1 MQPGNGCHY
10 SRATPASAP
19 RAAAAAINRHGLGQ
33 RRLRPGQ
40 TASRVASFTR
50 AQPRPD
56 QTRPSHRQ
64 PPGRH
69 GLGLPV
75 TRSRDPERMRT
86 LFLYP
91 EFPKTFWSYEKILE
105 LVNRKVLLP
114 PLGLVTVAAL
124 LPQHWEMKLVDRN
137 VREVTDAEW
146 DWAELVVISGM
157 IVQKADMAVQIA
169 KAKSRGLPVA
179 VGGPFASSTPDA
191 PELELADFKI
201 LDEGEIT
208 LPMFIE
214 AIERGD
220 SSGRFSANG
229 EKPDVTATP
238 VPRFDLLE
246 LDAYDS
252 MSVQFSRG
260 CPFQCEFC
268 DIIVLYGR
276 KPRTKTPEQLIAE
289 LQSLYDLGW
298 RRSIFLVDDNFIGNK
313 RNAKLLLPALKQWQI
328 ERNYPFSF
336 ATEASVDLAS
346 DEELM
351 QMMSEARF
359 DSVFL
364 GIETPDEASL
374 SIAGKHQNTRSSLEE
389 AVDRINSYGI
399 RVMAGFI
406 IGFDGEKSG
415 AGDRIVQF
423 VSRTGIPAAMM
434 GMLQALPN
442 TGLWHRLEKEG
453 RLIQEKTDAKGVNQ
467 TNLLNFVPTRPIRE
481 IANEYVD
488 AFCRL
493 YEPNAYIDRVTHY
506 YLKAGKPRWQ
516 QFAPKGVALGKASL
530 PSWTDLRALAIV
542 IWRQG
547 IVRDTRWR
555 FWRSLLK
562 IARHNPEVFEQFLVT
577 LAHNEHFQEY
587 RGIVSREIQDQLA
600 ALPPDPPTAP
610 VSPNRELQPA

>member
-1 MQPGNGCHY
+1 
-10 SRATPASAP
+10 
-19 RAAAAAINRHGLGQ
+19 
-33 RRLRPGQ
+33 
-40 TASRVASFTR
+40 
-50 AQPRPD
+50 
-56 QTRPSHRQ
+56 
-64 PPGRH
+64 
-69 GLGLPV
+69 
-75 TRSRDPERMRT
+75 MRT
-86 LFLYP
+86 LFVYP

-124 LPQHWEMKLVDRN
+124 LPQHWQMKLVDRN
-137 VREVTDAEW
+137 VREVTEAEW
-146 DWAELVVISGM
+146 NWAELVVISGM
-157 IVQKADMAVQIA
+157 IVQKSDMAAQIA
-169 KAKSRGLPVA
+169 KAKERGLPVA

-191 PELELADFKI
+191 PELNLVDFKV

-220 SSGRFSANG
+220 TSGRFSSNG
-229 EKPDVTATP
+229 EKPDVTSTP

-276 KPRTKTPEQLIAE
+276 KPRTKNPEQLVAE
-289 LQSLYDLGW
+289 LQALYDLGW

-313 RNAKLLLPALKQWQI
+313 RNAKLLLPAMRDWLS
-328 ERNYPFSF
+328 ERGYPFSF
-336 ATEASVDLAS
+336 ATEASVDLAA
-346 DEELM
+346 DDDLLQLM
-351 QMMSEARF
+351 AECRF
-359 DSVFL
+359 ESVFL

-374 SIAGKHQNTRSSLEE
+374 SVAGKHQNTRSSLEE
-389 AVDRINSYGI
+389 AVDHITSYGI

-406 IGFDGEKSG
+406 IGFDGELAG
-415 AGDRIVQF
+415 AGDRIVRF
-423 VSRTGIPAAMM
+423 VSLTGIPAAMM

-453 RLIQEKTDAKGVNQ
+453 RLIQEKADAKGVNQ

-481 IANEYVD
+481 IANEYVQ
-488 AFCRL
+488 AFCEL

-506 YLKAGKPRWQ
+506 YLKMGKPRWHS
-516 QFAPKGVALGKASL
+516 FYKSEKSDISRL
-530 PSWTDLRALAIV
+530 PSLTDIRALSIV

-547 IVRDTRWR
+547 VKRNTRFR
-555 FWRSLLK
+555 FWKSLAT
-562 IARHNPEVFEQFLVT
+562 IAMRNPQLLEQFLVV

-587 RGIVSREIQDQLA
+587 RGVVTKEIQDQML
-600 ALPPDPPTAP
+600 ALPLEPPAAAEL
-610 VSPNRELQPA
+610 NRELQTA

>member
-1 MQPGNGCHY
+1 
-10 SRATPASAP
+10 
-19 RAAAAAINRHGLGQ
+19 
-33 RRLRPGQ
+33 
-40 TASRVASFTR
+40 
-50 AQPRPD
+50 
-56 QTRPSHRQ
+56 
-64 PPGRH
+64 
-69 GLGLPV
+69 
-75 TRSRDPERMRT
+75 MRT
-86 LFLYP
+86 LLIYP

-124 LPQHWEMKLVDRN
+124 LPQSWEMKLVDRN
-137 VREVTDAEW
+137 VREVTEAEW

-169 KAKSRGLPVA
+169 RAKERGLPVA

-191 PELELADFKI
+191 PEISLADFKV

-208 LPMFIE
+208 LPLFIA
-214 AIERGD
+214 AIERGE
-220 SSGRFSANG
+220 SAGRFSSNG

-238 VPRFDLLE
+238 IPRFDLLQ

-289 LQSLYDLGW
+289 LQRLYDLGW

-313 RNAKLLLPALKQWQI
+313 RNAKLLLPALRTWLQDHG
-328 ERNYPFSF
+328 YPFSF

-351 QMMSEARF
+351 RMMAECRFEA
-359 DSVFL
+359 VFL

-374 SIAGKHQNTRSSLEE
+374 SVAGKHQNTRSSLEE
-389 AVDRINSYGI
+389 AVDRITSYGI

-406 IGFDGEKSG
+406 IGFDGEQEG
-415 AGDRIVQF
+415 AGDRIVRF
-423 VSRTGIPAAMM
+423 VNRTGIPAAMM

-453 RLIQEKTDAKGVNQ
+453 RLIQDKVDAKGVNQ
-467 TNLLNFVPTRPIRE
+467 TNLLNFVPTRPIRD

-488 AFCRL
+488 AFCAL

-506 YLKAGKPRWQ
+506 YRKMGRPRWRD
-516 QFAPKGVALGKASL
+516 FYDASRADRSGL
-530 PSWTDLRALAIV
+530 LSWTDLKALATV

-547 IVRDTRWR
+547 LKRDTRWR
-555 FWRSLLK
+555 FWRSLLT
-562 IARHNPEVFEQFLVT
+562 IARENPVNIEQFLVV
-577 LAHNEHFQEY
+577 LAHNEHFLEY
-587 RGIVSREIQDQLA
+587 RSVVTREIQEQLA
-600 ALPPDPPTAP
+600 ALPPDPPTATTAP
-610 VSPNRELQPA
+610 QRELQPA

>member
-1 MQPGNGCHY
+1 
-10 SRATPASAP
+10 
-19 RAAAAAINRHGLGQ
+19 
-33 RRLRPGQ
+33 
-40 TASRVASFTR
+40 
-50 AQPRPD
+50 
-56 QTRPSHRQ
+56 
-64 PPGRH
+64 
-69 GLGLPV
+69 
-75 TRSRDPERMRT
+75 MRT
-86 LFLYP
+86 LFIYP

-124 LPQHWEMKLVDRN
+124 LPQSWEMKLVDRN
-137 VREVTDAEW
+137 VREVSQAEW

-157 IVQKADMAVQIA
+157 IVQKADMAAQIG
-169 KAKSRGLPVA
+169 KAKERGLPVA

-191 PELELADFKI
+191 PELDLADFKI

-220 SSGRFSANG
+220 RSGRFSANG
-229 EKPDVTATP
+229 EKPDVTGTP

-289 LQSLYDLGW
+289 LQCLYDLGW

-328 ERNYPFSF
+328 DRNFPFSF

-351 QMMSEARF
+351 QMMSECRF

-389 AVDRINSYGI
+389 SVDRITSYGI

-406 IGFDGEKSG
+406 IGFDGEKTG

-453 RLIQEKTDAKGVNQ
+453 RLIQEKKDAKGVNQ
-467 TNLLNFVPTRPIRE
+467 TNLLNFVPSRPIRE

-488 AFCRL
+488 AFCQL

-506 YLKAGKPRWQ
+506 YLKVGKPRWQ
-516 QFAPKGVALGKASL
+516 QFARKVALGKATL
-530 PSWTDLRALAIV
+530 PSWTDIRALAIV

-547 IVRDTRWR
+547 FKRDTRWR
-555 FWRSLLK
+555 FWRALLT
-562 IARHNPEVFEQFLVT
+562 IARHNPASFEQFVVT

-587 RGIVSREIQDQLA
+587 RSIVSLEIQEQLA

-610 VSPNRELQPA
+610 ATTSRELQPA

>member
-1 MQPGNGCHY
+1 
-10 SRATPASAP
+10 
-19 RAAAAAINRHGLGQ
+19 
-33 RRLRPGQ
+33 
-40 TASRVASFTR
+40 
-50 AQPRPD
+50 
-56 QTRPSHRQ
+56 
-64 PPGRH
+64 
-69 GLGLPV
+69 
-75 TRSRDPERMRT
+75 MRT
-86 LFLYP
+86 LFVYP

-124 LPQHWEMKLVDRN
+124 LPQHWQMKLVDRN
-137 VREVTDAEW
+137 VREVTEAEW
-146 DWAELVVISGM
+146 NWAELVVISGM
-157 IVQKADMAVQIA
+157 IVQKSDMAAQIA
-169 KAKSRGLPVA
+169 KAKERGLPVA

-191 PELELADFKI
+191 PELNLVDFKV

-220 SSGRFSANG
+220 TSGRFSSNG
-229 EKPDVTATP
+229 EKPDVTSTP

-276 KPRTKTPEQLIAE
+276 KPRTKNPAQLVAE
-289 LQSLYDLGW
+289 LQALYDLGW

-313 RNAKLLLPALKQWQI
+313 RNAKLLLPAMRDWLS
-328 ERNYPFSF
+328 ERGYPFSF
-336 ATEASVDLAS
+336 ATEASVDLAA
-346 DEELM
+346 DDDLLQLM
-351 QMMSEARF
+351 AECRF
-359 DSVFL
+359 ESVFL

-374 SIAGKHQNTRSSLEE
+374 SVAGKHQNTRSSLEE
-389 AVDRINSYGI
+389 AVDHITSYGI

-406 IGFDGEKSG
+406 IGFDGELAG
-415 AGDRIVQF
+415 AGDRIVRF
-423 VSRTGIPAAMM
+423 VSLTGIPAAMM

-453 RLIQEKTDAKGVNQ
+453 RLIQEKADAKGVNQ

-481 IANEYVD
+481 IANEYVQ
-488 AFCRL
+488 AFCEL

-506 YLKAGKPRWQ
+506 YLKMGKPRWHS
-516 QFAPKGVALGKASL
+516 FYKSEKSDISRL
-530 PSWTDLRALAIV
+530 PSLTDIRALSIV

-547 IVRDTRWR
+547 VKRNTRFR
-555 FWRSLLK
+555 FWKSLAT
-562 IARHNPEVFEQFLVT
+562 IAMRNPQLLEQFLVV

-587 RGIVSREIQDQLA
+587 RGVVTKEIQDQML
-600 ALPPDPPTAP
+600 ALPPEPPAAAEL
-610 VSPNRELQPA
+610 NRELQTA

>member
-1 MQPGNGCHY
+1 
-10 SRATPASAP
+10 
-19 RAAAAAINRHGLGQ
+19 
-33 RRLRPGQ
+33 
-40 TASRVASFTR
+40 
-50 AQPRPD
+50 
-56 QTRPSHRQ
+56 
-64 PPGRH
+64 
-69 GLGLPV
+69 
-75 TRSRDPERMRT
+75 MRT
-86 LFLYP
+86 LFVYP

-114 PLGLVTVAAL
+114 PLGMVTVAAL
-124 LPQHWEMKLVDRN
+124 LPQHWQMKLVDRN
-137 VREVTDAEW
+137 VREVSEAEW

-157 IVQKADMAVQIA
+157 IVQKRDMAAQIA
-169 KAKSRGLPVA
+169 KAKARGLPVA
-179 VGGPFASSTPDA
+179 VGGPFASSTPEA
-191 PELELADFKI
+191 PELDLADYKV

-208 LPMFIE
+208 LPQFVE

-220 SSGRFSANG
+220 PAGRFSANG
-229 EKPDVTATP
+229 EKPDVTSTP
-238 VPRFDLLE
+238 IPRFDLLQ

-276 KPRTKTPEQLIAE
+276 KPRTKTPDQLVAE

-328 ERNYPFSF
+328 EHGYPFSLS
-336 ATEASVDLAS
+336 TEASVDLAS
-346 DEELM
+346 DDELM
-351 QMMSEARF
+351 TMMAECRF

-374 SIAGKHQNTRSSLEE
+374 ETAKKLQNTRSSLDES
-389 AVDRINSYGI
+389 VDRITSYGI

-406 IGFDGEKSG
+406 IGFDGEKIG
-415 AGDRIVQF
+415 AGDRIVEF

-453 RLIQEKTDAKGVNQ
+453 RLIENKAAAKGVNQ
-467 TNLLNFVPTRPIRE
+467 TNLLNFIPTRPIRD

-493 YEPNAYIDRVTHY
+493 YEPHAYIDRVCSY
-506 YLKAGKPRWQ
+506 YLKMGKPRWQ
-516 QFAPKGVALGKASL
+516 QFVPASL
-530 PSWTDLRALAIV
+530 NKPSLPAWIDVRALLIV

-547 IVRDTRWR
+547 IKRDTRWR

-562 IARHNPEVFEQFLVT
+562 VALGNPAVLEQFLVT
-577 LAHNEHFQEY
+577 LAHNEHFMEY
-587 RGIVSREIQDQLA
+587 RGVVTREIQEQLA
-600 ALPPDPPTAP
+600 ALPPDPPYAP
-610 VSPNRELQPA
+610 QVANRELQPA

>member
-1 MQPGNGCHY
+1 M
-10 SRATPASAP
+10 RAPPLQHSPPA
-19 RAAAAAINRHGLGQ
+19 L
-33 RRLRPGQ
+33 
-40 TASRVASFTR
+40 
-50 AQPRPD
+50 
-56 QTRPSHRQ
+56 
-64 PPGRH
+64 
-69 GLGLPV
+69 
-75 TRSRDPERMRT
+75 RMRT
-86 LFLYP
+86 LFIYP

-114 PLGLVTVAAL
+114 PLGIVTVAAL
-124 LPQHWEMKLVDRN
+124 LPQEWEMKLVDRN
-137 VREVTDAEW
+137 VREVSEAEW
-146 DWAELVVISGM
+146 AWAELVVISGM
-157 IVQKADMAVQIA
+157 IVQKADMATQIG
-169 KAKSRGLPVA
+169 KAKQRGLSVA

-191 PELELADFKI
+191 PELQLADFKI

-214 AIERGD
+214 AIQKGE
-220 SSGRFSANG
+220 SSGRFSSNG
-229 EKPDVTATP
+229 VKPDVTGTP
-238 VPRFDLLE
+238 IPRFDLLE

-276 KPRTKTPEQLIAE
+276 KPRTKNPEQLIAE
-289 LQSLYDLGW
+289 LQYLYDLGW

-328 ERNYPFSF
+328 KRNYPFSF
-336 ATEASVDLAS
+336 ATEASVA
-346 DEELM
+346 EC
-351 QMMSEARF
+351 RF

-374 SIAGKHQNTRSSLEE
+374 SIAGKHQNTRSSLEDS
-389 AVDRINSYGI
+389 VDRITSFGI

-406 IGFDGEKSG
+406 IGFDGEKTG
-415 AGDRIVQF
+415 AGDRIVTF
-423 VSRTGIPAAMM
+423 VSNTGIPAAMM

-453 RLIQEKTDAKGVNQ
+453 RLIQEQADAKGVNQ
-467 TNLLNFVPTRPIRE
+467 TNLLNFVPSRPIRD

-506 YLKAGKPRWQ
+506 YTKMGQPRWQ
-516 QFAPKGVALGKASL
+516 KYVKAAALGKATL
-530 PSWTDLRALAIV
+530 PTWTDVRALLIV

-547 IVRDTRWR
+547 VLRDTRWR

-562 IARHNPEVFEQFLVT
+562 IARLNPNNFEQFVVT

-587 RGIVSREIQDQLA
+587 RGIVTREIQVQLA
-600 ALPPDPPTAP
+600 SLPPEPPPAP
-610 VSPNRELQPA
+610 VEQSRELQPA